1 MAGNFLNLKKET
13 DIQIQESQRI
23 PSKMNSKRPTL
34 RHIVIKMSEVKD
46 KERLL
51 KAAGEKQLMYKG
63 TPP

>member
-13 DIQIQESQRI
+13 DIQIQESQRV
-23 PSKMNSKRPTL
+23 PSKTNSKRPTL